1 MGPHPRTIPHPA
13 KRLESP
19 PCFAETMM
27 GFSILAVLGFASS
40 PTEDTE
46 VFIAGGGIAGL
57 STARALALRGI
68 KAIVAEQN
76 GLCVMPSATKG
87 AAQGHVYTPYGEPG
101 SDSDSLR
108 TKSREIYESIQ
119 NRTDIEYVATGS
131 SHLAFTDETSLELEI
146 LATNEQIARYPGKAM
161 LYINSTGIDSLGLKA
176 ARAGAWQPT
185 TAAVDP
191 CRALLAMRQDVED
204 SGGAVLENAGVTA
217 IAYDQDGSRY
227 HVTLADGRRI
237 TAAHAVLALGIWHD
251 AFLRDVM
258 RCGASQTAPSSIAA
272 VAGQIQI
279 FETDASLSETIWY
292 VYGMRLHPDRVADGI
307 LDKS

>member
-1 MGPHPRTIPHPA
+1 
-13 KRLESP
+13 
-19 PCFAETMM
+19 MM

-119 NRTDIEYVATGS
+119 NRTDIKYRATG
-131 SHLAFTDETSLELEI
+131 LITPGLET

>member
-1 MGPHPRTIPHPA
+1 
-13 KRLESP
+13 
-19 PCFAETMM
+19 
-27 GFSILAVLGFASS
+27 
-40 PTEDTE
+40 
-46 VFIAGGGIAGL
+46 
-57 STARALALRGI
+57 
-68 KAIVAEQN
+68 
-76 GLCVMPSATKG
+76 
-87 AAQGHVYTPYGEPG
+87 
-101 SDSDSLR
+101 
-108 TKSREIYESIQ
+108 
-119 NRTDIEYVATGS
+119 
-131 SHLAFTDETSLELEI
+131 
-146 LATNEQIARYPGKAM
+146 LATNKQIARYPGKAM

-227 HVTLADGRRI
+227 HVTLADGRSI
-237 TAAHAVLALGIWHD
+237 TAAHVVLALGIWHD

-258 RCGASQTAPSSIAA
+258 RCGVSQTAPSSIAA

-292 VYGMRLHPDRVADGI
+292 VYGMRLHPDLVADGI
-307 LDKS
+307 RN